1 MRLLLVS
8 FIVLVSIFLF
18 QSCKKDKTSGEESV
32 LYGTWVKGSN
42 FADTLWFMNKNGKNI
57 LRISTFNSSMPNYE
71 EKEYRFRNGG
81 LEIKSFAPAS
91 QEYFPINSFSWT
103 DRGREFKIVNSQ
115 LFIFMSSIITYTYRK
130 I

>member
-1 MRLLLVS
+1 MRALLAG
-8 FIVLVSIFLF
+8 FIALVSIFLF
-18 QSCKKDKTSGEESV
+18 PGCKKNKTFGEEAV
-32 LYGTWVKGSN
+32 LHGTWVKGSN
-42 FADTLWFMNKNGKNI
+42 FGDTLWFMNKNGKNI
-57 LRISTFNSSMPNYE
+57 LRISTFNPSMPNYE